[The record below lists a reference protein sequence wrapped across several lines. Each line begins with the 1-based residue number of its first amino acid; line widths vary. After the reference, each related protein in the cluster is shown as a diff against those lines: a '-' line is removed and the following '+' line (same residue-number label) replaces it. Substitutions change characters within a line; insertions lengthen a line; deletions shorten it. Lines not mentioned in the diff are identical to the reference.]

1 MSDPVAR
8 LNAALEGRYAIERTN
23 PALITMLAV
32 FTLIISACIEGEAPP
47 SDESETGVAVA
58 ATDPEEVL
66 VEIEFDEYIIF
77 MDAVVPSGP
86 VTLRLAN
93 RGFEEH
99 NLLFVVAESDSTV
112 WEIERRVSPGERR
125 TVTLDLKPGMYR
137 AVCDFADHE
146 DRGMSTEFEVRETTP
161 SDGGSER

>member
-1 MSDPVAR
+1 MTS
-8 LNAALEGRYAIERTN
+8 ET
-23 PALITMLAV
+23 
-32 FTLIISACIEGEAPP
+32 IISNRCGHTATIPLLAAFIFIICACGEGEVPP
-47 SDESETGVAVA
+47 SGESETGAVVAT
-58 ATDPEEVL
+58 TDPEELL
-66 VEIEFDEYIIF
+66 VEIAFDEYIIF
-77 MDAVVPSGP
+77 MNAVVPSGP
-86 VTLRLAN
+86 VPLRLAN

-99 NLLFVVAESDSTV
+99 NLLFVVVESDSTV

-146 DRGMSTEFEVRETTP
+146 ERGMSTNFEVRETTP